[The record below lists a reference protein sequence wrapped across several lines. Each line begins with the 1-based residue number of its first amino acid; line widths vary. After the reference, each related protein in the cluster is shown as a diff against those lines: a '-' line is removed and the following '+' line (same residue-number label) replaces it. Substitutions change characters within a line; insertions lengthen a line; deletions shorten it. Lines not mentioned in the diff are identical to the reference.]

1 LADTRNSLAEL
12 QPDLL
17 ETDRGRLAR
26 AIECTIAAHNEAKEK
41 HAVARTQLM
50 ADGTNDPRAS
60 LAFADATARS
70 ARGHFLSMQRR
81 TKAVQLLHQLFLE
94 EQRSLAEQFTR
105 PLAEKISGY
114 IQCLFG
120 ADAHVNLTLE
130 NNVFAGLQLIR
141 PGQQFGG
148 CEFSSLSG
156 GAREQLGAA
165 VRLAMAEVLAQGHD
179 GCLPLVFD
187 DAFAY
192 SDPDRVQTLQRMLDH
207 AAARGLQIIILTCN
221 PSDYAALGA
230 KQVLLHVESSRTKQ
244 ILAPAPKADPVDFCP
259 EFIDGEPSLCS
270 RSFTLKEEERENPT
284 STLHPVGQSN

>member
-1 LADTRNSLAEL
+1 LADARNSLAEL

-26 AIECTIAAHNEAKEK
+26 AIDYNITAHNEAKEK
-41 HAVARTQLM
+41 HAIARTQLM

-60 LAFADATARS
+60 LALADATARS
-70 ARGHFLSMQRR
+70 AREHFSSVHRR
-81 TKAVQLLHQLFLE
+81 AKAVQLLHQVFLE
-94 EQRSLAEQFTR
+94 EQRSLAERFTR

-120 ADAHVNLTLE
+120 ADARVNLTLE
-130 NNVFAGLQLIR
+130 NNVFTGLQLIR

-148 CEFSSLSG
+148 FEFGSLSG

-192 SDPDRVQTLQRMLDH
+192 SDPDRVQTLQRMLDL

-230 KQVLLHVESSRTKQ
+230 NQVIMCEQLKLKVPV
-244 ILAPAPKADPVDFCP
+244 LAPAPLGALV
-259 EFIDGEPSLCS
+259 
-270 RSFTLKEEERENPT
+270 ERGTGASWSSHCARERWRT
-284 STLHPVGQSN
+284 ASSG